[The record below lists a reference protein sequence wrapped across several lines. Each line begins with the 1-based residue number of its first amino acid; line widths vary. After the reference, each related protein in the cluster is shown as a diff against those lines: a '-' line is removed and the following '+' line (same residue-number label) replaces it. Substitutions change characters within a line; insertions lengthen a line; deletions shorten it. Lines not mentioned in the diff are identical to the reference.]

1 MLADLFAKFGGSMVN
16 GRPDPKDRAF
26 TRWPGGWH
34 WDDDPMIA
42 HELDAL
48 GIRSGEDLRRLFED
62 SFYYGCE
69 ADDPLV
75 SLGFDRR
82 LNPFGA
88 KLKAFFSSDIGHWD
102 VTDMEGVL
110 EEAFELVEHE
120 EEDADRGSQLRGYR
134 QRDDHCGDA
143 ADDRP
148 DNRNRLADRGDER
161 DDIEVRHAHESE
173 ADRREGAHHAG
184 EDELDDRHD
193 QASLPASET

>member
-1 MLADLFAKFGGSMVN
+1 VK

-48 GIRSGEDLRRLFED
+48 GIQSGEDLRRLFED
-62 SFYYGCE
+62 SFFYGCE

-120 EEDADRGSQLRGYR
+120 LLDETQFREFVFEHAAQL
-134 QRDDHCGDA
+134 
-143 ADDRP
+143 
-148 DNRNRLADRGDER
+148 
-161 DDIEVRHAHESE
+161 
-173 ADRREGAHHAG
+173 HAG
-184 EDELDDRHD
+184 MNPDFYKGTVVEQDVARLM
-193 QASLPASET
+193 ASQPGKP